1 MRRLVHLLLGGLP
14 TTPAGTRA
22 LAATMADWRH
32 ETAKGGS
39 LPNRLRGNA
48 VGMWSV
54 CPASIYSAML
64 ITALLGPASRDVAIL
79 YWPIRLHLALL
90 SVTVL
95 PLVLAGYL
103 ARQTKRRDL
112 GAGSAVPS

>member
-1 MRRLVHLLLGGLP
+1 MRRLVHFLLGGLP

-39 LPNRLRGNA
+39 LPNRLRGNT

-54 CPASIYSAML
+54 V
-64 ITALLGPASRDVAIL
+64 R
-79 YWPIRLHLALL
+79 
-90 SVTVL
+90 
-95 PLVLAGYL
+95 VLAVVSLKELPGAWTAVGNL
-103 ARQTKRRDL
+103 VRRL
-112 GAGSAVPS
+112 LPAHSR